1 MVVLGGLVLLVLVIG
16 AAIVLKGRG
25 LSGGQLALFVAA
37 GIACVIIATFGILVW
52 GFSGFG

>member
-1 MVVLGGLVLLVLVIG
+1 MIVLSGLVLLVLVIA

-25 LSGGQLALFVAA
+25 LSGSQLALFVAV
-37 GIACVIIATFGILVW
+37 GIVSIIAATFGILVW